1 MRLEILLILATAAI
15 VWNMYTDGKLV
26 KTLFKYTKY
35 YRMAGVVLGALF
47 LYYLIYKNPLKAKEM
62 IIASNEYI
70 KNGGIGIDRTTGRWL
85 TPILDF
91 TTGQRSGGQHSGQ
104 GTAQRSEAQ
113 RSGGQGVGQGTYGG
127 QGQVP
132 RPSSVQ
138 QYYQQLQDGQRGPER
153 VKRSVSETKKKF
165 VASRQQWKCL
175 ECQQTLPGTFQVD
188 HIIPLENHGTND
200 IQNLRALCPNCHA
213 AKTAF
218 DHL

>member
-1 MRLEILLILATAAI
+1 MRLEIVLILATAAI

-47 LYYLIYKNPLKAKEM
+47 LYYLIYKNPLRAKEM

-85 TPILDF
+85 SPILDF
-91 TTGQRSGGQHSGQ
+91 TAGQRSGAQHSGQGTGQRSGGQGQ
-104 GTAQRSEAQ
+104 G
-113 RSGGQGVGQGTYGG
+113 
-127 QGQVP
+127 GQVP
-132 RPSSVQ
+132 RPTSVQ
-138 QYYQQLQDGQRGPER
+138 QYYQQLQDGQRGQER

-175 ECQQTLPGTFQVD
+175 ECQQSLPGTFQVD

>member
-1 MRLEILLILATAAI
+1 MRLEIVLILATAAI
-15 VWNMYTDGKLV
+15 VWNMYTDGKFV

-35 YRMAGVVLGALF
+35 YRMAGVVLGAMF
-47 LYYLIYKNPLKAKEM
+47 LYYLIYKNPLKAKDM

-70 KNGGIGIDRTTGRWL
+70 KSGGIGIDRTTGRWL
-85 TPILDF
+85 SPILDF
-91 TTGQRSGGQHSGQ
+91 TAGGGSRSN
-104 GTAQRSEAQ
+104 TAQTPA
-113 RSGGQGVGQGTYGG
+113 TA
-127 QGQVP
+127 VP
-132 RPSSVQ
+132 RPASVQ
-138 QYYQQLQDGQRGPER
+138 QYYSGAIGPERRYEQLQSGQRGAER

>member
-1 MRLEILLILATAAI
+1 
-15 VWNMYTDGKLV
+15 
-26 KTLFKYTKY
+26 
-35 YRMAGVVLGALF
+35 
-47 LYYLIYKNPLKAKEM
+47 M

-85 TPILDF
+85 SPILDF
-91 TTGQRSGGQHSGQ
+91 TAGQGSRAQHSGQRSGD
-104 GTAQRSEAQ
+104 
-113 RSGGQGVGQGTYGG
+113 QGTYGG
-127 QGQVP
+127 QGNGGQVP
-132 RPSSVQ
+132 RPTSVQ
-138 QYYQQLQDGQRGPER
+138 QYYQQLQDGQRGQER

-175 ECQQTLPGTFQVD
+175 ECQQSLPGTFQVD

>member
-1 MRLEILLILATAAI
+1 MLILATAAI

-47 LYYLIYKNPLKAKEM
+47 LYYLIYKNPLKAREM

-85 TPILDF
+85 SPMLDF
-91 TTGQRSGGQHSGQ
+91 TTGQRSGGTGQRQGQ
-104 GTAQRSEAQ
+104 GTEGG
-113 RSGGQGVGQGTYGG
+113 SGTMQ
-127 QGQVP
+127 
-132 RPSSVQ
+132 PSSVQ
-138 QYYQQLQDGQRGPER
+138 QYYQNSTNGQRGQER

-175 ECQQTLPGTFQVD
+175 ECQQSLPGTFQVD